1 MQDTPAPSFV
11 AALNAQER
19 ASLFTDAHVRTL
31 PAAFASLPD
40 PRKQRGQRDD
50 LPFLLTCLAA
60 ALLCDCNSLEAVGRW
75 TRDQQAVLA
84 RVCGPRRHLTPTGSL
99 YRRLL
104 PRLSVAHVE
113 RALASWVPQTRP
125 LRDRDPPRLR
135 WQDGARR
142 AHGGA
147 SRSPSP
153 LSLHPH
159 HARDAGPGARGRHD
173 QRDPRGPRPP
183 APAAPARPGR
193 HRRRLADPNRPG
205 SACPGPGRPRPA
217 HGQGQPAALAR
228 RTGGLFYRSA
238 GHQPHRPHRGSPPG
252 PHRDAHAPRQHPAE
266 RLSADL
272 CPLPPSPASPRW
284 PASSAPSAPPAP
296 SAPRR
301 KRPPR
306 PSI

>member
-1 MQDTPAPSFV
+1 MQDTPAPSFF

-19 ASLFTDAHVRTL
+19 APLFTDAHVRTL

-125 LRDRDPPRLR
+125 LRDREPLAFDGKTVR
-135 WQDGARR
+135 GARTEAQAPPPSSQSPPTPRTRRWSRCAWTTRPTRSPWPKTSCPRCPCAAGSSPPTPCRPNPPWLSLSWTR
-142 AHGGA
+142 AA
-147 SRSPSP
+147 TTCSRSRTTSRACTPNWRP
-153 LSLHPH
+153 ILPI
-159 HARDAGPGARGRHD
+159 R
-173 QRDPRGPRPP
+173 RPP
-183 APAAPARPGR
+183 A
-193 HRRRLADPNRPG
+193 
-205 SACPGPGRPRPA
+205 
-217 HGQGQPAALAR
+217 
-228 RTGGLFYRSA
+228 
-238 GHQPHRPHRGSPPG
+238 
-252 PHRDAHAPRQHPAE
+252 
-266 RLSADL
+266 
-272 CPLPPSPASPRW
+272 
-284 PASSAPSAPPAP
+284 APPTPWIATGA
-296 SAPRR
+296 APRR
-301 KRPPR
+301 ARSAPAPG
-306 PSI
+306 